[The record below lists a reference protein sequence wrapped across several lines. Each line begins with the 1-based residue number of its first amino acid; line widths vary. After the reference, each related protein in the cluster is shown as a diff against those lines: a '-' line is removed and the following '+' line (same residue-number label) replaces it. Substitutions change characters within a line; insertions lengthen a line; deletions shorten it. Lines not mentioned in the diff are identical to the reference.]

1 MRILN
6 GGKAVSVKKS
16 ALETHALAVVRRL
29 KKLYPEHVIP
39 LHHKNAW
46 QLLCAVI
53 LSAQCTDARVN
64 TITPRLFKAY
74 PDVRALASAEP
85 EDVEKIIHSAG
96 FYHSKALSL
105 IESSRRICE
114 AFGGEVP
121 QNMEDLLSLRGVAR
135 KTANVM
141 LGDYFKK
148 PAGIVVD
155 THVKRLAFRLG
166 LTKQT
171 DPVKVEKDLTQIIPY
186 EYWGWIAI
194 ALILHGRQ
202 VCNARKPACSACKLA
217 GLCPHKGVKTSC

>member
-1 MRILN
+1 MLL
-6 GGKAVSVKKS
+6 KKS
-16 ALETHALAVVRRL
+16 EIPQLLKEL

-39 LHHKNAW
+39 LHHGNAW
-46 QLLCAVI
+46 QLLCGVI

-64 TITPRLFKAY
+64 TITPGLFKKY
-74 PDVRALASAEP
+74 PTPAKLAAAKI

-105 IESSRRICE
+105 IESSKRICE
-114 AFGGEVP
+114 VFGGEVP
-121 QNMEDLLSLRGVAR
+121 QNMDDLLSLRGVAR

-141 LGDYFKK
+141 LGDFFKK

-166 LTKQT
+166 LTKET
-171 DPVKVEKDLTQIIPY
+171 DPVKVEKDLTKLIPY
-186 EYWGWIAI
+186 EYWGWLAI

-202 VCNARKPACSACKLA
+202 VCNARKPECSRCTLSN
-217 GLCPHKGVKTSC
+217 LCPRNGVKVSA

>member
-1 MRILN
+1 MP
-6 GGKAVSVKKS
+6 AKKTDVS
-16 ALETHALAVVRRL
+16 ALLAALR
-29 KKLYPEHVIP
+29 KLYPKHIIP
-39 LHHKNAW
+39 LHHQSAW

-64 TITPRLFKAY
+64 QITPHLFKKY
-74 PDVRALASAEP
+74 PTAHALAAADLK
-85 EDVEKIIHSAG
+85 DVEKIIHSAG

-105 IESSRRICE
+105 IESSKRICE
-114 AFGGEVP
+114 VFGGEVP
-121 QNMEDLLSLRGVAR
+121 QTMEDLLSLRGVAR

-171 DPVKVEKDLTQIIPY
+171 DPVKVEKDLVKIIPY

-202 VCNARKPACSACKLA
+202 VCNARKPLCSQCKMA
-217 GLCPHKGVKTSC
+217 PLCPQKGVKTVA

>member
-1 MRILN
+1 MKKTAILP
-6 GGKAVSVKKS
+6 
-16 ALETHALAVVRRL
+16 LL
-29 KKLYPEHVIP
+29 KELKRLYPKHIIP

-46 QLLCAVI
+46 ELLCAVI

-64 TITPRLFKAY
+64 TITPHLFRAY
-74 PDVRALASAEP
+74 PTANKLAVAKLQ
-85 EDVEKIIHSAG
+85 DVEKIIHSAG
-96 FYHSKALSL
+96 FYHSKAVSL
-105 IESSRRICE
+105 IEMSKRICE
-114 AFGGEVP
+114 VYGGEVP
-121 QNMEDLLSLRGVAR
+121 QTMEELLTLRGVAR

-171 DPVKVEKDLTQIIPY
+171 DPVKIEKDLTKIIPY

-202 VCNARKPACSACKLA
+202 VCNARKPECTRCTLCKL
-217 GLCPHKGVKTSC
+217 CPRKGVKVSA

>member
-1 MRILN
+1 MP
-6 GGKAVSVKKS
+6 AKKS
-16 ALETHALAVVRRL
+16 ALAQQALAVVKEL
-29 KKLYPEHVIP
+29 QKLYPEHIIP
-39 LHHKNAW
+39 LQHKNAW

-64 TITPRLFKAY
+64 TITPHLFKKY
-74 PDVRALASAEP
+74 PTVYDLAGADIK
-85 EDVEKIIHSAG
+85 DVEKIIHSAG

-105 IESSRRICE
+105 IESSKRICE
-114 AFGGEVP
+114 VFGGEVP
-121 QNMEDLLSLRGVAR
+121 QNMDDLLSLRGVAR

-166 LTKQT
+166 LTAET
-171 DPVKVEKDLTQIIPY
+171 DPVKVEKDLTALIPY
-186 EYWGWIAI
+186 KYWGWVAI

-202 VCNARKPACSACKLA
+202 VCNARKPECSRCSLV
-217 GLCPHKGVKTSC
+217 GLCPRNGVKISA

>member
-1 MRILN
+1 MP
-6 GGKAVSVKKS
+6 AKKTDVS
-16 ALETHALAVVRRL
+16 ALLAALR
-29 KKLYPEHVIP
+29 KLYPKHIIP
-39 LHHKNAW
+39 LHHQSAW

-64 TITPRLFKAY
+64 QITPHLFKKY
-74 PDVRALASAEP
+74 PTAHALAAADLK
-85 EDVEKIIHSAG
+85 DVEKIIHSAG

-105 IESSRRICE
+105 IESSKRICE
-114 AFGGEVP
+114 VFGGEVP
-121 QNMEDLLSLRGVAR
+121 QTMEDLLSLRGVAR

-166 LTKQT
+166 LTRQT
-171 DPVKVEKDLTQIIPY
+171 DPVKVEKDLVKIIPY
-186 EYWGWIAI
+186 KYWGWIAI

-202 VCNARKPACSACKLA
+202 VCNARKPLCSQCKMA
-217 GLCPHKGVKTSC
+217 PLCPQKGVKTVA